1 LDLIAGP
8 VDQDHFHAQGT
19 KHGEVE
25 EDVRKVLG
33 AHHLAIHG
41 NHKNTLP
48 EERHI
53 LQNFTQVGN
62 VHW

>member
-1 LDLIAGP
+1 MKMKKNLI
-8 VDQDHFHAQGT
+8 
-19 KHGEVE
+19 
-25 EDVRKVLG
+25 RKINQNKANSSRQSKAL
-33 AHHLAIHG
+33 ANAIHG

-62 VHW
+62 VHG